1 MKDLFTL
8 TLCFLTLGL
17 NLFAQA
23 PCSNPQAC
31 NYTSN
36 FVDFGVGLAIPENQT
51 QCLLSQLTVTSF
63 NDGAIINDANNDIIN
78 LFMNIEH
85 SYMGDLIITLICPN
99 GQSVKVHEQGGG
111 GTYLGVPYDVEVLP
125 NDPGIGWDYWWEPGA
140 TNGTWADNAQETL
153 PSGSYEAIQPFTN
166 LNGCPI
172 NGTWE
177 IEVCDLWAADNGFI
191 FSWGIEFADSFYND
205 SNCLFVGDPCDDD
218 DPDTIGDVFQVD
230 CVCAGTPNTI
240 VDELKALSVLI
251 YPNPVSNNLTIDL
264 GDLTGMETTIKLY
277 DSSSKLVFEKL
288 SSANLMIDVS
298 VFAKGLYTLELST
311 SDKVLRSQVVVE

>member
-1 MKDLFTL
+1 MRYLL
-8 TLCFLTLGL
+8 TSLLCVFTLGL

-36 FVDFGVGLAIPENQT
+36 FVDFGVGLAIPDNQT
-51 QCLLSQLTVTSF
+51 QCTSSQLTLTGF
-63 NDGAIINDANNDIIN
+63 NTGDFVNDATTEI
-78 LFMNIEH
+78 MNIFINCEH
-85 SYMGDLIITLICPN
+85 SYMGDLVITVICPN
-99 GQSVKVHEQGGG
+99 GQHLICKESGGG
-111 GTYLGVPYDVEVLP
+111 GTFLGEPVDNDALP
-125 NDPGIGWDYWWEPGA
+125 DDPGIGWDYWWEPGA
-140 TNGTWADNAQETL
+140 TNGTWADNAQATL

-230 CVCAGTPNTI
+230 CLCAGTPNTI
-240 VDELKALSVLI
+240 VDELEALSVLI

-264 GDLTGMETTIKLY
+264 GDLTGVNTSIKLY
-277 DSSSKLVFEKL
+277 DSFSKLVFEKQ
-288 SSANLMIDVS
+288 SSSTLMIDVS

-311 SDKVLRSQVVVE
+311 SDKALRSQVVLE